1 MKEWQVYW
9 FVKNLALF
17 HTEGI
22 CEGDDDT
29 CESAGD
35 DNDSCESDDS
45 CDDFDDSSSGSSSSG
60 SSSSEGKQLFYYFVF
75 IFDSHIFEIEF

>member
-1 MKEWQVYW
+1 MKECDKCTDW
-9 FVKNLALF
+9 KNLALF

-45 CDDFDDSSSGSSSSG
+45 CDDYDGSSSSSSSSG
-60 SSSSEGKQLFYYFVF
+60 SSSSEGKQLFNFL
-75 IFDSHIFEIEF
+75 S